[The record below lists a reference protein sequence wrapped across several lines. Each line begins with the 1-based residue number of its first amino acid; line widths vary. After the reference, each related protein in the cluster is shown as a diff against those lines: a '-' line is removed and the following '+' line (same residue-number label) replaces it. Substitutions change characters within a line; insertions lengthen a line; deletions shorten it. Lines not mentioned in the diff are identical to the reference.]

1 MAPNLSNPAFQPVP
15 LAWKPEEKALILPE
29 VPKRCRTVFP
39 EMQFVAEAPTWN
51 RVLSDLFCGGF
62 LSTMCLVHARN
73 ATLSTSSLSPFSSV
87 FWPHF
92 RLRGPHATRGSWE
105 QQATIGAPGCTTNG
119 AIGRTPNA
127 TLARAQHR
135 TRTSKAMKKGSELS
149 HSKELRERRS
159 YLAQPRSA
167 HSALVMGGSESVEPG
182 CDQVVPWRTTVGSC
196 IGGFQWMF
204 ECLFQFCSSW
214 VLQIET
220 TAT

>member
-29 VPKRCRTVFP
+29 VPKRYRTVFP

-159 YLAQPRSA
+159 YLAQPPEGARAKRSFRPGDGRLGV
-167 HSALVMGGSESVEPG
+167 SRTRLRSGCALANHCRILYRWFPVDV
-182 CDQVVPWRTTVGSC
+182 
-196 IGGFQWMF
+196 
-204 ECLFQFCSSW
+204 
-214 VLQIET
+214 
-220 TAT
+220 